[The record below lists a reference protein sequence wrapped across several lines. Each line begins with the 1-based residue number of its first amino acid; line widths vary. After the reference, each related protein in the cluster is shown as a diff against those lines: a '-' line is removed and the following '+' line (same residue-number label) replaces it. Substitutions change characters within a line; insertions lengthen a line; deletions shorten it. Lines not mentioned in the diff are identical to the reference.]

1 MKSRRYICI
10 IAELFPIKSPIRLY
24 VCRKFQERAVMKFA
38 IFGNKHQTK
47 KSRSIEKLFDVIT
60 RNGDNFAIDGPFYE
74 FLKNENIAVPE
85 PDEIITSDNFNAD
98 IAISFGGDG
107 TLLRTAS
114 RIGRKGIPIL
124 GINAGRLGFL
134 TTTSNE
140 DIDYVLGKVHNKEYD
155 VEELSLIEAVTEG
168 GKLRNYPI
176 ALNEIAVMKH
186 DSSSMITVDVTLN
199 GRDKITYQA
208 DGLIVAAP
216 SGSTGYSLSVG
227 GPIITPDADVLVL
240 TPIAPHSLSARPI
253 VVSDNTVIG
262 IKVNSRSHNFL
273 IALDGR
279 NESCSDTTIITVR
292 KADYKQLIIRRRE
305 HTFIQ
310 NLKEK
315 LMWGTDLRE

>member
-1 MKSRRYICI
+1 MN
-10 IAELFPIKSPIRLY
+10 AG
-24 VCRKFQERAVMKFA
+24 ERCCLMTKGQQPPQKEKKEMKFA

-47 KSRSIEKLFDVIT
+47 KSRSIEQLFSAIEKH
-60 RNGDNFAIDGPFYE
+60 GDTFAIDKPLHE
-74 FLKNENIAVPE
+74 FLVSTGIDVPRPKE
-85 PDEIITSDNFNAD
+85 FITGNDFTAD

-114 RIGRKGIPIL
+114 RIGCKSIPIL

-140 DIDYVLGKVHNKEYD
+140 NIDYVLDKIHKGEYAIEEHNI
-155 VEELSLIEAVTEG
+155 IEAVTN
-168 GKLRNYPI
+168 GKELKNYPF
-176 ALNEIAVMKH
+176 ALNEIAIMKH
-186 DSSSMITVDVTLN
+186 DSSSMMTLEVTLN
-199 GRDKITYQA
+199 GTDRITYQA

-227 GPIITPDADVLVL
+227 GPIIAPDANVLAL
-240 TPIAPHSLSARPI
+240 TPIAPHSLSARPL
-253 VVSDNTVIG
+253 VLSDSTVID
-262 IKVNSRSHNFL
+262 IKVNSRSRNFL

-279 NESCSDTTIITVR
+279 NESCNDSTTVTVR
-292 KADYKQLIIRRRE
+292 KAAYKQLIIRRRE

-315 LMWGTDLRE
+315 LMWGTDIRD